1 MECAKLN
8 STEWR
13 PFYRGSVG
21 EYFLLTKKDLK
32 PNFICQHGKLV
43 LRLRWKQKNTLVKG
57 RGTMCEAVE
66 EFAKEYAKEYADNRD
81 VTKVQKLMK
90 NLQFTLDQALDAL
103 EIQGDSRTYIITQLQ
118 KQQAR

>member
-1 MECAKLN
+1 
-8 STEWR
+8 
-13 PFYRGSVG
+13 
-21 EYFLLTKKDLK
+21 
-32 PNFICQHGKLV
+32 
-43 LRLRWKQKNTLVKG
+43 
-57 RGTMCEAVE
+57 MCEAVE
-66 EFAKEYAKEYADNRD
+66 EYAKEYAKEYADNRD